1 MMDRLIR
8 AIKKLW
14 YTRPMCPVDK
24 KWCAHYDG
32 MCCTMDDSCPML
44 KVKL

>member
-1 MMDRLIR
+1 MMNKLII

-32 MCCTMDDSCPML
+32 ACCTMDDSCPML
-44 KVKL
+44 KVEL